1 MWGQE
6 GRALRVSTPTSSAEG
21 LLPQASSMPVFPS
34 ACWLCSEW
42 GLGREEEAL
51 LSLRPLTMAGRA
63 PSQEFRDG
71 TLSSKQ
77 GFRSCAPCEAG
88 QGSQPGGVAHLQSR
102 RQKWQSQDADSG
114 LPDSESSV
122 LSAGPDASVSGLLPF
137 SREPSF
143 QLRPRQ

>member
-34 ACWLCSEW
+34 ACWLRSEW

-63 PSQEFRDG
+63 PLPGVQRRDP
-71 TLSSKQ
+71 LFKA
-77 GFRSCAPCEAG
+77 R
-88 QGSQPGGVAHLQSR
+88 V
-102 RQKWQSQDADSG
+102 
-114 LPDSESSV
+114 
-122 LSAGPDASVSGLLPF
+122 PF
-137 SREPSF
+137 LCP
-143 QLRPRQ
+143 L